1 MQSVSFFK
9 KKSFLANNLF
19 QDFKLKKNIKI
30 NNIKSLK
37 KAKKFDLTFFDS
49 IRYKSFASSTKAS
62 CCITTKK
69 LEKFLPKEVEKI
81 IVKNVLFELAKA
93 LKKRCCKKKVV

>member
-37 KAKKFDLTFFDS
+37 KAKKFDLTFLTPLDTNHLHLVQK
-49 IRYKSFASSTKAS
+49 R
-62 CCITTKK
+62 
-69 LEKFLPKEVEKI
+69 
-81 IVKNVLFELAKA
+81 LA
-93 LKKRCCKKKVV
+93 V